1 MQTIG
6 VGLIGTG
13 FMGKAHA
20 IAFNSVASVFGDIL
34 RPKLRRLCDVDAE
47 RTQAKAEEFGFE
59 RWTTEWGEL
68 VSDPSVELVAI
79 TTPNHLHHEMAV
91 AALAAGKHVYCE

>member
-20 IAFNSVASVFGDIL
+20 LAWRNV
-34 RPKLRRLCDVDAE
+34 
-47 RTQAKAEEFGFE
+47 Q
-59 RWTTEWGEL
+59 
-68 VSDPSVELVAI
+68 
-79 TTPNHLHHEMAV
+79 AV
-91 AALAAGKHVYCE
+91 ARDVPAARLVQLADMPAEKA